1 MSDYPT
7 RYYPWLVGL
16 ILLLLIPSLFINLG
30 LLPLIADEATRALVA
45 HEMDVSGN
53 LITPTLNGELYFN
66 KPPLYNWILLGFYH
80 LFDSK
85 SEFIIRLP
93 AVLSLLMFALLIF
106 LGIKPHMGKRVAFV
120 SSLALITCGRVMFY
134 DSMLG
139 LIDLSYSLLI
149 FLNFLV
155 IIHFSRHKKYL
166 GLFLLSW
173 SLTGISFLMKGLP
186 SLLFQVLSLGVILFY
201 NKNLRQVLSFKH
213 LAGILIFFG
222 ITGSYY
228 YALLSQNPG
237 ENYFSILLEEST
249 KRTVIE
255 YGIRPTVV
263 HFFTFPFEQ
272 IYHLFPW
279 SFLLIF
285 LFRKRFYKN
294 IRRSW
299 FLSSLSL
306 IFLINIPVYWL
317 SVETYPRYLF
327 MLYPILLILVINH
340 YFLEIS
346 EKGLFQSISDRLF
359 LILLLITFPAIL
371 TGTLIYPFSNPD
383 PVKTVMILMT
393 LFLAGIILTFWK
405 ITRIRPELIILVVLI
420 LRIGFN
426 LVVLPERKSVSREQ
440 RQKEQAE
447 TIADI
452 TAGSPLYLYRN
463 TVISVENSYYISSNR
478 NMILRR
484 SFDEKKQENYYLIED
499 RIPPEKNEEILYR
512 FEIRWENVRLR
523 LVRFIEMIQKEN

>member
-7 RYYPWLVGL
+7 RYYPWLIGL

-66 KPPLYNWILLGFYH
+66 KPPLYNWILLGFFKV
-80 LFDSK
+80 FDSR
-85 SEFIIRLP
+85 SELIIRLP
-93 AVLSLLMFALLIF
+93 AVLSLLLFALLLF
-106 LGIKPHMGKRVAFV
+106 LSAKPHVGRRVAFV
-120 SSLALITCGRVMFY
+120 SSMAFITCGRVMFY

-155 IIHFSRHKKYL
+155 IIHYSRSKKFFS
-166 GLFLLSW
+166 LFILSW
-173 SLTGISFLMKGLP
+173 MLTGISFLMKGLP
-186 SLLFQVLSLGVILFY
+186 SLLFQLLSLGIILIY
-201 NKNLRQVLSFKH
+201 NKSLRKALSFNH
-213 LAGILIFFG
+213 LAGILIFLG
-222 ITGSYY
+222 ITGTYY
-228 YALLSQNPG
+228 YALLGQNPG
-237 ENYFSILLEEST
+237 QDYFSILLEEST

-255 YGIRPTVV
+255 YGIWPTVL

-285 LFRKRFYKN
+285 LFRKRFYEN

-327 MLYPILLILVINH
+327 MLYPILLLLVINH
-340 YFLEIS
+340 YFLEFS
-346 EKGLFQSISDRLF
+346 QKGLFQSISDRFF
-359 LILLLITFPAIL
+359 LVLLMITIPAIF
-371 TGTLIYPFSNPD
+371 TVTLIYPFNNPD
-383 PVKTVMILMT
+383 PVKTVMILTT
-393 LFLAGIILTFWK
+393 LLLAIIIVTFWK
-405 ITRIRPELIILVVLI
+405 FNNIRLELIILVVLM

-440 RQKEQAE
+440 RQKEQA
-447 TIADI
+447 IMVAKI
-452 TAGSPLYLYRN
+452 TEAKPLYIYKS
-463 TVISVENSYYISSNR
+463 TVMSVESSYYISSKREAILNR
-478 NMILRR
+478 WKEDMDNQTFYLV
-484 SFDEKKQENYYLIED
+484 DERQ
-499 RIPPEKNEEILYR
+499 RPEKEETIIYR
-512 FEIRWENVRLR
+512 FEIRWNNTLIRL
-523 LVRFIEMIQKEN
+523 IETEFKE